1 MAHFDLAE
9 DGGAGSYYAALPGT
23 SGAGFVRHNTLPIK
37 AKFFASR
44 KEVAGC
50 HPSRWI
56 YELIHNRFTVCDLF
70 DRARAQ
76 NAEFDS
82 PYAWDHPHKLVINGK
97 QSYSTGSA
105 HVLSS
110 ICLDCHFHFVFK
122 MAWDEEHT
130 PSLCHHSQTAWP
142 LPDNMFP
149 WHHLAWAGSASP
161 GNIASDHC
169 RYNPI
174 LAREYFICS
183 AAPCTFQMT
192 LEISEPRMHSRWV
205 TLLLDHEAIRKQL
218 DAAKEQDPAR
228 YEGATD
234 EWAYQA
240 PLNLNT
246 YLKNQLE
253 STAETVRSISKR
265 NKRFSVLF
273 GPRCFSIFRELEF
286 EEKIEDSSG
295 IDEGSFTPR
304 PAAPPGGPSGTTEMN
319 TYRAYLED
327 VRAEVQCLIHK
338 AGQAV
343 EKPTFCTPM
352 LHGVLQCAEVKD
364 VESNALVGT
373 DRYRLLG
380 VLPTQGREII
390 VNAYKRQWDLLPS
403 SRKELI
409 DALLNVA
416 NDAQDDLLI
425 EYAVTQSSVYESQP
439 RQQAVTDDGGTVSQ
453 SMSYFG
459 LAPPNNY
466 PAEAII
472 RAFRKKLAD
481 DPAEAG
487 TTRALLMM
495 IASESQDDHYQAD
508 LLMEADQKMSLETA
522 KFVIGLNDTSNIV
535 SDAAPATRG
544 KLQQCK
550 KADEKKLYLD
560 ALDSIAEHTGS
571 LSLKQAALEML
582 HDSNTSTTVCSAG
595 SGAPVDLSL
604 PVGLDNIGNTCY
616 LNSLLQYL
624 FTVKPVRDVVFNYDD
639 IKLGLSED
647 AIENRRIGGNKMQMD
662 RGEAV
667 VADAC
672 SSDVDMLNLDNQ
684 RTAPLDTASLSS
696 TKTLVEHEEASCGPS
711 DGCVE
716 EISGPNGHTIPP
728 ATNTSSGEDA
738 VMVDGA
744 TLPTKPSEI
753 TQVQKPPPALD
764 RITTDVEMVDPDA
777 SGTIDHKVLGALERQ
792 KRSSGT
798 DQQDV
803 EEVMGSIINR
813 LQAAIRPSSVDDKT
827 GIQLES
833 LMETFFVTTVNYT
846 KKFDETK
853 YQHEVSFDRSITAFP
868 AENGPCTLYDALGKN
883 FDQQIL
889 EESKLSRYTTIR
901 TLPPILHV
909 LIQRTQSNGSK
920 NGNPVIIPETL
931 WLDRFM
937 DTDHDSPA
945 FQRRVEDW
953 IMAKRVADIKA
964 DQAKLEAN
972 PSYLRALEHY
982 SAVKPVA
989 LGQPENE
996 DEAPTEVETFDF
1008 DGPVENDF
1016 LLISPPKS
1024 AAHEQVEAPI
1034 PKVTGVYE
1042 TYRQVTQMM
1051 EDELARCES
1060 TIAAHHE
1067 EMREIPYRL
1076 HAVICHRGQLM
1087 SGHYWV
1093 WIRDFEDDVWRWYND
1108 ADVKENKK
1116 TEEVLR
1122 TLSTSGEPYYL
1133 CYGLVTVLGSHD
1145 TLVHF
1150 ILLIGPRPGHS
1161 LQGSADGDG
1170 SALTD
1175 LLREAYGLAESALA
1189 GGRQDVCAIA
1199 LVLGNDFYETVGDAE
1214 KVGFGG
1220 GDAAAGQDEV
1230 TGAAEADKARQ
1241 AVGAAGAGDDAE
1253 ARLGQADGGVG
1264 GEYAKVRRKCELEA
1278 AAEGDGRDGGDGGD
1292 GEVGEG
1298 GERGAEVAAPLL
1310 EVSAGAKA
1318 RVDGAGNNERA
1329 GRAALSRACDGQLLA
1344 AGAVLRVNGVDFGAQ
1359 GGEEALGDGVAGG
1372 GAVQLE
1378 DADVAGG
1385 AGGDVGDA
1393 DEGFRLGRVEA
1404 QRGVAAGAGA
1414 DGGTDE

>member
-23 SGAGFVRHNTLPIK
+23 SGAGFVQHNTLPIK

-44 KEVAGC
+44 KEVAGMSAHSQSSQYLTILGC

-522 KFVIGLNDTSNIV
+522 KFVIGLNDTSNII

-667 VADAC
+667 VADAFAQELAALFETLQRSEKTATRPSQRLANAVLLSTHTLLNSEKTNDRQSSPLPPPLPSRPPPEPIALSGEG

-1133 CYGLVTVLGSHD
+1133 CYVRDADKDKYVNVPKREQPPQPEPEPEPEPVPELVPELSPDCVPEAEATSAGSI
-1145 TLVHF
+1145 TPAA
-1150 ILLIGPRPGHS
+1150 G
-1161 LQGSADGDG
+1161 
-1170 SALTD
+1170 
-1175 LLREAYGLAESALA
+1175 EST
-1189 GGRQDVCAIA
+1189 
-1199 LVLGNDFYETVGDAE
+1199 EP
-1214 KVGFGG
+1214 
-1220 GDAAAGQDEV
+1220 AAAQTEKLV
-1230 TGAAEADKARQ
+1230 
-1241 AVGAAGAGDDAE
+1241 DDTVPE
-1253 ARLGQADGGVG
+1253 
-1264 GEYAKVRRKCELEA
+1264 EA
-1278 AAEGDGRDGGDGGD
+1278 APTTEPAH
-1292 GEVGEG
+1292 
-1298 GERGAEVAAPLL
+1298 
-1310 EVSAGAKA
+1310 
-1318 RVDGAGNNERA
+1318 
-1329 GRAALSRACDGQLLA
+1329 
-1344 AGAVLRVNGVDFGAQ
+1344 
-1359 GGEEALGDGVAGG
+1359 
-1372 GAVQLE
+1372 
-1378 DADVAGG
+1378 
-1385 AGGDVGDA
+1385 
-1393 DEGFRLGRVEA
+1393 
-1404 QRGVAAGAGA
+1404 
-1414 DGGTDE
+1414 